1 MTQLFSLVVES
12 EKEKKGN
19 LFLISH
25 CDSRLPPTSMATEKP
40 ITTETVALTEKKMDM
55 SLDAI
60 IKMSKSNTN
69 NNVNKGKKQRA
80 SNKKESFN
88 SAAKNSTVK
97 AQRYMDSR
105 SDVRQGAF
113 AKRRS
118 SFQGNH
124 FPVTTTIAGKTASSA
139 PLRGR
144 PNNAGRMANTNQ
156 SRFITPP
163 AQYGSAPRGFVA
175 KQREK
180 IGEKQANGGGQRQ
193 GPQTLDSRF
202 AYMKEERMKMKRF
215 AEKGG
220 NVVKNGAGLQYH
232 QQQQQQRPWGRRATR
247 FPN

>member
-1 MTQLFSLVVES
+1 MGSGALVLSTSPYDFISRMAS
-12 EKEKKGN
+12 EK
-19 LFLISH
+19 L
-25 CDSRLPPTSMATEKP
+25 

-69 NNVNKGKKQRA
+69 NNVNKGKKHRA

-88 SAAKNSTVK
+88 SAARNSTVK

-105 SDVRQGAF
+105 SDLRQGAF

-124 FPVTTTIAGKTASSA
+124 FSVTTNI
-139 PLRGR
+139 
-144 PNNAGRMANTNQ
+144 ANTNQ

-175 KQREK
+175 KREK

>member
-1 MTQLFSLVVES
+1 
-12 EKEKKGN
+12 
-19 LFLISH
+19 
-25 CDSRLPPTSMATEKP
+25 MATEKP

-69 NNVNKGKKQRA
+69 VNKGKKLRA
-80 SNKKESFN
+80 SNKKEKFN
-88 SAAKNSTVK
+88 GAAKNSTVK

-118 SFQGNH
+118 NFQGNH
-124 FPVTTTIAGKTASSA
+124 FPVTTAVARNVASGA
-139 PLRGR
+139 PIRGR
-144 PNNAGRMANTNQ
+144 PINAGRMANTNQ
-156 SRFITPP
+156 SRSRLLDNSLINLLNNMGSLYAILLSLRFITPP

-175 KQREK
+175 KQQWEK
-180 IGEKQANGGGQRQ
+180 IEQKQANGGGQRQ

-202 AYMKEERMKMKRF
+202 ANMKEERMRRF
-215 AEKGG
+215 AEKGSNVG
-220 NVVKNGAGLQYH
+220 NNGVGLQY
-232 QQQQQQRPWGRRATR
+232 QQQQQQRPWGRRAAR

>member
-1 MTQLFSLVVES
+1 MAS
-12 EKEKKGN
+12 EK
-19 LFLISH
+19 L
-25 CDSRLPPTSMATEKP
+25 

-69 NNVNKGKKQRA
+69 NNVNKGKKHRA

-88 SAAKNSTVK
+88 SAARNSTVK

-105 SDVRQGAF
+105 SDLRQGAF

-124 FPVTTTIAGKTASSA
+124 FSVTTNI
-139 PLRGR
+139 
-144 PNNAGRMANTNQ
+144 ANTNQ

-175 KQREK
+175 KREK

>member
-1 MTQLFSLVVES
+1 
-12 EKEKKGN
+12 
-19 LFLISH
+19 
-25 CDSRLPPTSMATEKP
+25 MATEKP

-69 NNVNKGKKQRA
+69 VNKGKKLRA
-80 SNKKESFN
+80 SNKKEKFN
-88 SAAKNSTVK
+88 GAAKNSTVK

-118 SFQGNH
+118 NFQGNH
-124 FPVTTTIAGKTASSA
+124 FPVTTAVARNVASGA
-139 PLRGR
+139 PIRGR
-144 PNNAGRMANTNQ
+144 PINAGRMANTNQ

-175 KQREK
+175 KQQWEK
-180 IGEKQANGGGQRQ
+180 IEQKQANGGGQRQ

-202 AYMKEERMKMKRF
+202 ANMKEERMRRF
-215 AEKGG
+215 AEKGSNVG
-220 NVVKNGAGLQYH
+220 NNGVGLQY
-232 QQQQQQRPWGRRATR
+232 QQQQQQRPWGRRAAR

>member
-1 MTQLFSLVVES
+1 
-12 EKEKKGN
+12 
-19 LFLISH
+19 
-25 CDSRLPPTSMATEKP
+25 MATEKP

-60 IKMSKSNTN
+60 IKMSKSNTT
-69 NNVNKGKKQRA
+69 NVNKGKKLRA
-80 SNKKESFN
+80 SNKKEKFN
-88 SAAKNSTVK
+88 GAAKNSTVK

-118 SFQGNH
+118 NFQGNH
-124 FPVTTTIAGKTASSA
+124 FPVTTAVARNVASGA
-139 PLRGR
+139 PIRGR
-144 PNNAGRMANTNQ
+144 PINAGRMANTNQ

-175 KQREK
+175 KQQQWEK
-180 IGEKQANGGGQRQ
+180 IEQKQANGGGGQRQ

-202 AYMKEERMKMKRF
+202 ANMKEERMRMRRF
-215 AEKGG
+215 TEKGSNVG
-220 NVVKNGAGLQYH
+220 NNGVGLQYH
-232 QQQQQQRPWGRRATR
+232 QQQQRPWGRRAAR